1 MQAGL
6 AAGDQLVAIDGLRVS
21 AQNWTR
27 RLDQIDAG
35 REVRV
40 DFFRGEELLSTTL
53 TLLPAPLDT
62 WTLTLAD
69 VDGER
74 LARRQA
80 WLGV

>member
-1 MQAGL
+1 
-6 AAGDQLVAIDGLRVS
+6 
-21 AQNWTR
+21 
-27 RLDQIDAG
+27 
-35 REVRV
+35 
-40 DFFRGEELLSTTL
+40 LSTTL

-62 WTLTLAD
+62 WTLTLTLAD